1 MRSDCER
8 RDEAT
13 NALVEIGS
21 ASELTQGSFM
31 PQVDESV
38 TLKDRFEE

>member
-1 MRSDCER
+1 MREDLER
-8 RDEAT
+8 REDTAST
-13 NALVEIGS
+13 LVEIGS
-21 ASELTQGSFM
+21 ASELTKGTFM

>member
-1 MRSDCER
+1 MRTNTER
-8 RDEAT
+8 REEQAVE
-13 NALVEIGS
+13 LIEIGS